1 MFIEIPYKSG
11 DTVSLKLIS
20 GEEVVGR
27 IGDPNDAANGTIILT
42 KPMTFIMGPQG
53 LGMVPY
59 MFSAPQD
66 AKIKI
71 KESAIV
77 AILKTD
83 DQVNKQYIAQTTGL
97 SLVS

>member
-1 MFIEIPYKSG
+1 MLIEIPYKSG

-27 IGDPNDAANGTIILT
+27 IGEPTDGEITLT

>member
-1 MFIEIPYKSG
+1 MLIEIPYKTG

-27 IGDPNDAANGTIILT
+27 IGEPTQDVVILT

-59 MFSAPQD
+59 MFSAPKD

-71 KESAIV
+71 KENAIV
-77 AILKTD
+77 AIVKTD
-83 DQVNKQYIAQTTGL
+83 DQINTQYIAQTTSL
-97 SLVS
+97 SLAS

>member
-1 MFIEIPYKSG
+1 MLIEVAYKTG
-11 DTVSLKLIS
+11 DTVSVKLIS

-27 IGDPNDAANGTIILT
+27 IGEPANGEIVLT

-71 KESAIV
+71 KDNAVVAIV
-77 AILKTD
+77 KTD
-83 DQVNKQYIAQTTGL
+83 EQVNKQYLQQTTGL
-97 SLVS
+97 TL